1 VANFSVKAAGNR
13 TVVFL
18 EEANSQIEYRQP
30 PTKDAKTLWLRRTT
44 FVQLKPLK
52 HGHLSHPNP
61 KGF

>member
-1 VANFSVKAAGNR
+1 M
-13 TVVFL
+13 VFL